1 MMSTASAR
9 SRRALVPSL
18 AASLGLVLL
27 PKCPLCIAAY
37 LMSLGVGTQAAS
49 AAAPLLRPL
58 AGLVIAAAVIALI
71 VSLRRRRPA
80 PCCAQAYGSTTAN
93 ARAAH
98 AACSPTGVTYDSTS
112 AAASRPTVRTRIHVA
127 R

>member
-1 MMSTASAR
+1 MMSTPRAR
-9 SRRALVPSL
+9 SRLVPSL
-18 AASLGLVLL
+18 AASVGLVLL

-37 LMSLGVGTQAAS
+37 LMSLGIGAHAAS

-58 AGLVIAAAVIALI
+58 AVIAIVAAVFVL
-71 VSLRRRRPA
+71 VRRRQR
-80 PCCAQAYGSTTAN
+80 PCCAQPAYGSTTAN
-93 ARAAH
+93 ARAAQS
-98 AACSPTGVTYDSTS
+98 ACSPTGVMYDSTS